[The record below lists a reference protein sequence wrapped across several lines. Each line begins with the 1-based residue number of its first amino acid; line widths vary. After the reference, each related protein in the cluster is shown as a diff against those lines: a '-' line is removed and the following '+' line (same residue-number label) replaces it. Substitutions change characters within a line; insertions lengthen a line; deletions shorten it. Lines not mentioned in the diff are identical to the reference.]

1 MKPVNQTA
9 LRRAAKFLN
18 GLDTSSQCNE
28 VKTMRALIEQA
39 QADIENGQT
48 AMLPVQRSY
57 DIRAKQL
64 IAFNESRQA
73 GNDVDQALEVA
84 HLAMLRNSSATVENP
99 VKPGLYA
106 IRHLDN
112 WDGEGDMRVSLAT
125 YDDKGVWRHDENGA
139 PVLEYRGDKILQA
152 WPLTDTPNPAL
163 TYDAGLEAAVQ
174 HVRDQ
179 IAEYTEEHGTWT
191 DDGKVL
197 SPEHKAYTY
206 QLHRFA
212 ESIAELASTDPV
224 PCSHAINQPAESVK
238 P

>member
-28 VKTMRALIEQA
+28 MKTLRALIEQA
-39 QADIENGQT
+39 QADIDNGQT

-57 DIRAKQL
+57 DIRSKQL

-73 GNDVDQALEVA
+73 GNDVDQALEAA

-99 VKPGLYA
+99 AKPGLYA

-125 YDDKGVWRHDENGA
+125 YDDKGVWKHEENGA

-152 WPLTDTPNPAL
+152 WPLADTSAPAL
-163 TYDAGLEAAVQ
+163 TYDAGLEAAAA
-174 HVRDQ
+174 HILER
-179 IAEYTEEHGTWT
+179 IEEYQLEHGTHGDNGLELAIADRNHVYELQRLW
-191 DDGKVL
+191 
-197 SPEHKAYTY
+197 
-206 QLHRFA
+206 
-212 ESIAELASTDPV
+212 ESTRQLASTDPV
-224 PCSHAINQPAESVK
+224 PCSHAKQPVESVH